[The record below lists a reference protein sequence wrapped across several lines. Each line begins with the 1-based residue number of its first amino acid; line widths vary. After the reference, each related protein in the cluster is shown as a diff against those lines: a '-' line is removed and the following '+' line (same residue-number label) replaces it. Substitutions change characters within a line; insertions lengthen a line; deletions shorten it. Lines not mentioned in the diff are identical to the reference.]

1 MLYLLS
7 KKHVSFATLF
17 VLECF
22 YGGGF
27 LKENFLK
34 QKRMEKNLTLEQVGN
49 FVGVGKSTVRK
60 WETGMIENMGRDKI
74 VALSKVL
81 DVSPL
86 EILGIPETEETPLVV
101 PTNIMNVYKQLTTEN
116 QEAVYRYAQKKLT
129 EQNYF

>member
-1 MLYLLS
+1 M
-7 KKHVSFATLF
+7 V
-17 VLECF
+17 
-22 YGGGF
+22 F

-86 EILGIPETEETPLVV
+86 EILDIPETEETPFVV

>member
-1 MLYLLS
+1 MYRV
-7 KKHVSFATLF
+7 KHVSFATLF

-60 WETGMIENMGRDKI
+60 RETGMIENMGRDKI

-86 EILGIPETEETPLVV
+86 EILGIPETEETPFVV

>member
-1 MLYLLS
+1 M
-7 KKHVSFATLF
+7 
-17 VLECF
+17 
-22 YGGGF
+22 
-27 LKENFLK
+27 KENFLK

-101 PTNIMNVYKQLTTEN
+101 PPNIMNVYKQLTTEN

>member
-1 MLYLLS
+1 M
-7 KKHVSFATLF
+7 
-17 VLECF
+17 
-22 YGGGF
+22 
-27 LKENFLK
+27 KENFLK

-86 EILGIPETEETPLVV
+86 EILGILETEETPLVV
-101 PTNIMNVYKQLTTEN
+101 PTNIINVYKQLTTEN

>member
-1 MLYLLS
+1 M
-7 KKHVSFATLF
+7 
-17 VLECF
+17 
-22 YGGGF
+22 
-27 LKENFLK
+27 KENFLK

-101 PTNIMNVYKQLTTEN
+101 PTHIMNVYKQLTTEN

>member
-1 MLYLLS
+1 M
-7 KKHVSFATLF
+7 
-17 VLECF
+17 
-22 YGGGF
+22 
-27 LKENFLK
+27 KENFLK

-86 EILGIPETEETPLVV
+86 EILGIPETEETPLVF

>member
-1 MLYLLS
+1 MI
-7 KKHVSFATLF
+7 
-17 VLECF
+17 
-22 YGGGF
+22 F

-34 QKRMEKNLTLEQVGN
+34 QKRIEKNLTLEQVGN

-74 VALSKVL
+74 IALSKVL

-86 EILGIPETEETPLVV
+86 EILGIPETEETPFVV
-101 PTNIMNVYKQLTTEN
+101 PTNIMNIYKQLTTEN
-116 QEAVYRYAQKKLT
+116 QEAVFRYAQKKLT

>member
-1 MLYLLS
+1 M
-7 KKHVSFATLF
+7 
-17 VLECF
+17 
-22 YGGGF
+22 
-27 LKENFLK
+27 KENFLK

-86 EILGIPETEETPLVV
+86 EILDIPETEETPFVV
-101 PTNIMNVYKQLTTEN
+101 P
-116 QEAVYRYAQKKLT
+116 
-129 EQNYF
+129 

>member
-1 MLYLLS
+1 MYRV
-7 KKHVSFATLF
+7 KHVSFATLF

-27 LKENFLK
+27 FERKFFEAK
-34 QKRMEKNLTLEQVGN
+34 TDGEKSYIRTSWS
-49 FVGVGKSTVRK
+49 VGKSTVRK

-74 VALSKVL
+74 VALSKIL

-116 QEAVYRYAQKKLT
+116 QEAVFRYAQKKLT

>member
-1 MLYLLS
+1 M
-7 KKHVSFATLF
+7 
-17 VLECF
+17 F

-34 QKRMEKNLTLEQVGN
+34 QKRMEKNLTLEQFGN

-86 EILGIPETEETPLVV
+86 EILGIPETEETPFVV

-116 QEAVYRYAQKKLT
+116 QAAVYRYAQKKLT

>member
-1 MLYLLS
+1 M
-7 KKHVSFATLF
+7 
-17 VLECF
+17 
-22 YGGGF
+22 
-27 LKENFLK
+27 KENFLK

-74 VALSKVL
+74 L

-86 EILGIPETEETPLVV
+86 EILGIPETEETPFVV
-101 PTNIMNVYKQLTTEN
+101 PTNIMNIYKQLTTEN
-116 QEAVYRYAQKKLT
+116 QEAVFRYAQKKLT

>member
-1 MLYLLS
+1 M
-7 KKHVSFATLF
+7 
-17 VLECF
+17 
-22 YGGGF
+22 
-27 LKENFLK
+27 KENFLK

-86 EILGIPETEETPLVV
+86 EILDIPETEETPFVV

-116 QEAVYRYAQKKLT
+116 QESVYRYAQKKLT